1 MSLKTF
7 VPSPLR
13 TAIAA
18 GVLALAALPA
28 AAETVGKVGVDW
40 IGNDIYIDA
49 VTDPEVSGVTC
60 HVTYFDRSVIDR
72 LKKGNWF
79 EDPSNNAIS
88 CQQTGPITI
97 GDIELDR
104 GGEEVFKSG
113 LSLIWKSLI
122 VTRIYDK
129 KNDTLIYLAHS
140 RELTEGSAK
149 MSISTVP
156 LYGQTVTWTSGK
168 P

>member
-1 MSLKTF
+1 MSLTTF
-7 VPSPLR
+7 LPSPLR
-13 TAIAA
+13 TAITA
-18 GVLALAALPA
+18 GVLALASLPA

-49 VTDPEVSGVTC
+49 VTDPEVTGVTC

-88 CQQTGPITI
+88 CQQTGPISI
-97 GDIELDR
+97 GDIDLDKS
-104 GGEEVFKSG
+104 GEEVFKSG

-156 LYGQTVTWTSGK
+156 LYGQTVTWTNGK

>member
-1 MSLKTF
+1 MPLKIF
-7 VPSPLR
+7 ASFRPR
-13 TAIAA
+13 TVIAA
-18 GVLALAALPA
+18 GLLALAAMPA
-28 AAETVGKVGVDW
+28 VAETVGKVGVDW

-88 CQQTGPITI
+88 CQQTGPIAI

-104 GGEEVFKSG
+104 EGEEVFKSG

-156 LYGQTVTWTSGK
+156 LYGETVTWENGK

>member
-1 MSLKTF
+1 MPLMLS
-7 VPSPLR
+7 VPRLR
-13 TAIAA
+13 TLATA
-18 GVLALAALPA
+18 GLLALAAVPA

-88 CQQTGPITI
+88 CQQTGPITF

-104 GGEEVFKSG
+104 EGEEVFKSG

-156 LYGQTVTWTSGK
+156 LYGETVTWSNGK

>member
-1 MSLKTF
+1 MHT
-7 VPSPLR
+7 PSPSRLR
-13 TAIAA
+13 TVLAA
-18 GVLALAALPA
+18 GFLALAALPA

-40 IGNDIYIDA
+40 IGNDIYVDA
-49 VTDPEVSGVTC
+49 LTDPKVSGITC

-72 LKKGNWF
+72 LKNGNWF
-79 EDPSNNAIS
+79 EDPSNNAIA
-88 CQQTGPITI
+88 CRQTGPITV
-97 GDIELDR
+97 GDIDLSR
-104 GGEEVFKSG
+104 GGEEVFKAG

-122 VTRIYDK
+122 VTRVYDK

-140 RELTEGSAK
+140 REVVNGSAK

-156 LYGQTVTWTSGK
+156 LYGENVTWTKGK

>member
-1 MSLKTF
+1 MPLM
-7 VPSPLR
+7 PIAPRLR
-13 TAIAA
+13 TLAIA
-18 GVLALAALPA
+18 GIMTCAALPA

-49 VTDPEVSGVTC
+49 VTDPKVSGVTC
-60 HVTYFDRSVIDR
+60 HVTYFDRSVIAR
-72 LKKGNWF
+72 LKKGNWC

-104 GGEEVFKSG
+104 EGEEVFKSG

-156 LYGQTVTWTSGK
+156 LYGETVTWTNGK

>member
-13 TAIAA
+13 TAVAA
-18 GVLALAALPA
+18 GLLALTALPA

-49 VTDPEVSGVTC
+49 VTDPEVTGVTC

-88 CQQTGPITI
+88 CQQTGPISI
-97 GDIELDR
+97 GDIDLGK

-156 LYGQTVTWTSGK
+156 LYGQTVTWTNGK

>member
-1 MSLKTF
+1 MPLKTF
-7 VPSPLR
+7 VSSSLR
-13 TAIAA
+13 PVIAA
-18 GVLALAALPA
+18 GLMALSTLPA

-49 VTDPEVSGVTC
+49 VSDPEVTGVTC

-104 GGEEVFKSG
+104 EGEEVFKSG